1 MPYLLVKQKIIDF
14 ERWYAVFK
22 SEAKAQKESGLHD
35 IIIFREII
43 DENLIVCLF
52 KIDNLE
58 KAKAFTDSQKNRGIL
73 ELSGTTGEPEI
84 LFLDKA

>member
-1 MPYLLVKQKIIDF
+1 MPYLLVKNKVTDY

-22 SEAKAQKESGLHD
+22 SDAKAQKEAELHD
-35 IIIFREII
+35 LVILREMT
-43 DENLIVCLF
+43 DPNLIVCIF

-58 KAKAFTDSQKNRGIL
+58 KAKAFANSLNSGKL
-73 ELSGTTGEPEI
+73 AELSGVIGIPEV